1 MSIIETDTLNENQKQ
16 QLSGLWNSV
25 YPENVAYPSL
35 SAFEE
40 YLADLESVRH
50 LLLVDTE
57 LKIRGWAFSF
67 NRKGERWFA
76 ILLDESIQGKGLGRL
91 LMDKLK
97 EHEQHLCGWVVEHNA
112 YKKLDGS
119 PYRSPLDFYLNNG
132 FSVCKDERFSSEQ
145 LDTIKI
151 KWNR

>member
-1 MSIIETDTLNENQKQ
+1 MSIIETDTLNENQKL

-25 YPENVAYPSL
+25 YPENVAYHSL

-40 YLADLESVRH
+40 YLAGLEALRH
-50 LLLVDTE
+50 LLLVDPD
-57 LKIRGWAFSF
+57 LKIHGWAFSF

-76 ILLDESIQGKGLGRL
+76 ILLDASIQGKGMGRL

-97 EHEQHLCGWVVEHNA
+97 VNEQHLYGWVVEHDD

-119 PYRSPLDFYLNNG
+119 PYRSPLSFYLNNG
-132 FSVCKDERFSSEQ
+132 FKICDDARFDSDKLS
-145 LDTIKI
+145 TIKI
-151 KWNR
+151 QWHH

>member
-1 MSIIETDTLNENQKQ
+1 MSILETDTLNENQKQ

-25 YPENVAYPSL
+25 YPENVAYHSL

-40 YLADLESVRH
+40 YLAGLESVRH
-50 LLLVDTE
+50 LLLVDPD
-57 LKIRGWAFSF
+57 LKIHGWAFSF

-76 ILLDESIQGKGLGRL
+76 ILLDEAIQGKGLGRL

-97 EHEQHLCGWVVEHNA
+97 VNEQHLCGWVVEHDD

-119 PYRSPLDFYLNNG
+119 PYQSPLGFYMNNG
-132 FSVCKDERFSSEQ
+132 FKVCDDEKFTSDQ
-145 LDTIKI
+145 LNTIKI